1 VRAIWRRGTILVFL
15 VLSAGA
21 VVHAADAPAKKK
33 GASKAA
39 PAKKEAPPAAVP
51 GEHPPEVGESF
62 KVFCGVWMGKL
73 VERERFNKTQIKWR
87 PAAAGVEGEYIGY
100 SSEHNCELR
109 PPTPSG
115 VPIGRLTY
123 REMIY
128 RKRGD
133 SADAASASEPEV
145 VEVTEI
151 TEIFRREKGK
161 WIY

>member
-1 VRAIWRRGTILVFL
+1 MRASWRRSTIIILLALCAGGT
-15 VLSAGA
+15 A
-21 VVHAADAPAKKK
+21 HAAEAPAKKSAK
-33 GASKAA
+33 KAA
-39 PAKKEAPPAAVP
+39 PAKAEAPPAVVP
-51 GEHPPEVGESF
+51 SEHPPEVGESF

-128 RKRGD
+128 RKRGS
-133 SADAASASEPEV
+133 SADAAGASEPEV